1 MEPEIASDSDFK
13 KPYVIVGKKPIG
25 NYLHAI
31 LEELQTSH
39 FIYLYYFEDNTRAI
53 SHLYQLL
60 QFVGIEEQHRR
71 YPPIE
76 IVSKNDPNKKIKRY
90 EVRWDKIAALKSL
103 KW

>member
-1 MEPEIASDSDFK
+1 MTEFEPTTDMK
-13 KPYVIVGKKPIG
+13 KPFIVIGHKPIG

-31 LEELQTSH
+31 IKEFQTSH
-39 FIYLYYFEDNTRAI
+39 HIYLYYFEDCSQKIAD
-53 SHLYQLL
+53 LYQLL

-71 YPPIE
+71 YPPVE
-76 IVSKNDPNKKIKRY
+76 IVSKNNPNNMLKRY